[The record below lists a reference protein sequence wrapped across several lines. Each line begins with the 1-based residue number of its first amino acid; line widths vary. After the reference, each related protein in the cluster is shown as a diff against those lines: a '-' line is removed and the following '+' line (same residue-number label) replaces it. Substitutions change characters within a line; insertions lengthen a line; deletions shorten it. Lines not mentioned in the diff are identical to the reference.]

1 MSYGGGAASAAAA
14 RRLSALEGDLAEA
27 RREVASERSRADK
40 LQDEVWELRGLL
52 KQSQENYDALVR
64 RALGSAAWQRRKN
77 ARIDPAAAARSSA
90 PSPRGSPPAR
100 RAQRA
105 RLLAPVLARRPEPV
119 WLWRWAWVR
128 APPRRTRRSCRLRWT
143 RLRCTC
149 ARHGATTA
157 VATTTASSLT
167 TAQTAVAQQTAL
179 GCSTRRGRD
188 AGAARRQPRRLA
200 RRRSAPGAARAP
212 PRPCARRVQ
221 PRGDEP
227 QAVRFFRVLALP
239 LACAGRRSDA
249 LRRRCAAGSPLPLA
263 STPGPPPLELA
274 QPSAAVLRAVAHLR
288 AGLEDQD
295 PDSGYIAVPPHRV
308 NPEVLTIVR
317 SLSSFCTCW
326 LPQPCYGRFWRS
338 HCACAR
344 RRRAGRTFRR
354 ALRSWRCCMG
364 ATMRGARRMVAS
376 LQPQSRARLLMRAAP
391 LRRRVGAA
399 RHARAA
405 GAGRASTR
413 GAAVTRQRPRVRPLR
428 RRLRAGGWGSSRRSR
443 SSSSAGPRMRR
454 RGKAHD
460 LTRAPQSVRR
470 TQRPLSDTMSLAL
483 NASVR
488 AATAGAAERKGAS
501 AAKHG
506 AQAAGAHACAV
517 SGASSSA

>member
-128 APPRRTRRSCRLRWT
+128 APPQRTRRSCRLRWT

-167 TAQTAVAQQTAL
+167 TAQTAVAQQTAP
-179 GCSTRRGRD
+179 GCSTRRGRG
-188 AGAARRQPRRLA
+188 AGAARRQPRRHA

-317 SLSSFCTCW
+317 SRFLFLHLLVASLATGAFGAHTARALDAGALGELS
-326 LPQPCYGRFWRS
+326 GA
-338 HCACAR
+338 HCAPGGVAR
-344 RRRAGRTFRR
+344 APPRGRRGGQCWRVCSRRAGRG
-354 ALRSWRCCMG
+354 C
-364 ATMRGARRMVAS
+364 
-376 LQPQSRARLLMRAAP
+376 
-391 LRRRVGAA
+391 
-399 RHARAA
+399 
-405 GAGRASTR
+405 
-413 GAAVTRQRPRVRPLR
+413 
-428 RRLRAGGWGSSRRSR
+428 
-443 SSSSAGPRMRR
+443 
-454 RGKAHD
+454 
-460 LTRAPQSVRR
+460 
-470 TQRPLSDTMSLAL
+470 
-483 NASVR
+483 
-488 AATAGAAERKGAS
+488 
-501 AAKHG
+501 
-506 AQAAGAHACAV
+506 
-517 SGASSSA
+517 